1 MEKSWRSLF
10 NLPPAY
16 SPDLN
21 AIENVSHLIDKKL
34 REDAVSRNVTK
45 ETCTQFLE
53 RIFKTV
59 LAFSIDVID
68 QSNESMPRYIDNII
82 KCHGQRRK

>member
-1 MEKSWRSLF
+1 MLF
-10 NLPPAY
+10 LQ
-16 SPDLN
+16 DVDIKT
-21 AIENVSHLIDKKL
+21 AIYQVKQWKKVDAPHLIDKKL